1 MRVGGGHEAAGI
13 SRCARQCRDRVAARR
28 SRAAARGAL
37 VADDPEYQSRI
48 GAFRQGLEHLRCCC
62 GRWNEAE
69 LLQHCQPV
77 KHQIERDMLAVA
89 EAEDLDIVHFDRA
102 ACRRNVPHGTVQNAV
117 LRPRECAFLNCDV
130 VDDVNGFDFDT
141 RIREC
146 SEPTGRRIF
155 FESLSFTQL

>member
-1 MRVGGGHEAAGI
+1 VCSAVPGSRGRSPQPRSSPRRIGRGRSGI
-13 SRCARQCRDRVAARR
+13 SVSHRDVSA
-28 SRAAARGAL
+28 
-37 VADDPEYQSRI
+37 
-48 GAFRQGLEHLRCCC
+48 GLEHLRCCC

-69 LLQHCQPV
+69 LQHCQPV

-117 LRPRECAFLNCDV
+117 LRPRECTFLNCDV